1 VAYEPITLVSLNE
14 PPYAAESVTS
24 LQPAEYTKAESWSLK
39 ITVVGVAVLVS
50 VLVAVLVTAELGT
63 WLGVREA
70 ATVGTIVEV
79 FVTVRDGTWV
89 DVLVTA
95 IVGRVVG
102 VWVRAKVGTCVEVGE
117 VPDDVDIVAM

>member
-1 VAYEPITLVSLNE
+1 
-14 PPYAAESVTS
+14 
-24 LQPAEYTKAESWSLK
+24 
-39 ITVVGVAVLVS
+39 
-50 VLVAVLVTAELGT
+50 
-63 WLGVREA
+63 LGVREA